1 MLIQRKRATNSP
13 IHHVDIGIPDDE
25 NDSDENEK
33 KMKVIILSLALDY
46 TKSSVA
52 APIFL
57 TALSELRVSM
67 VSS

>member
-1 MLIQRKRATNSP
+1 MIQRKRATNSP
-13 IHHVDIGIPDDE
+13 IRHVDIGNPDDE

-33 KMKVIILSLALDY
+33 KMKVIIFSLTLDY

-57 TALSELRVSM
+57 TTLSELRVGM